1 MNIDVSK
8 IKIHKVEEADI
19 SSMVNYRIDYLT
31 EMQGERD
38 KEFIGQLKTEMYGF
52 FKKSISIGSFIG
64 FVVELDRNILAYGGM
79 VIREIP
85 GDFNRSS
92 YLEADILNMYTIPAA
107 RRKGISTI
115 ILKQLL
121 SEADSIGITK
131 VALHTSK
138 DGEKLYR
145 SVGFKEPLF
154 PYLELSLV

>member
-1 MNIDVSK
+1 MNIEISK
-8 IKIHKVEEADI
+8 IKTHRVGEADI
-19 SSMVNYRIDYLT
+19 SSMIQYRIDYLT

-38 KEFIGQLKTEMYGF
+38 KEFIRQLKTEMYRF
-52 FKKSISIGSFIG
+52 FKKSISNGSFVG
-64 FVVELDRNILAYGGM
+64 FYAEIEEHILAYGGM

-92 YLEADILNMYTIPAA
+92 YLEADILNMYTIPSA

-121 SEADSIGITK
+121 SEAKSIGITK
-131 VALHTSK
+131 IALHTSK

-145 SVGFKEPLF
+145 SVGFNEPLF
-154 PYLELSLV
+154 PYLELPLA